1 MATRSTRAPTAA
13 PRTFPVA
20 AGLRE
25 DQRARRQRIIDVA
38 GRLMGSVD
46 YERIQ
51 VKDVADEAGVAL
63 GTLYRYF
70 NSKDHLFACALHD
83 WSERFDP
90 GLRGPNAED
99 GLRDPNAEARVDG
112 ADTGSTAERLKA
124 VYRRAARAFERQPR
138 IYGVL
143 LHIQSSTDAHAVE
156 VFRRFAR
163 RRSAAFATTLDRSR
177 LSEQKRQDVIAV
189 MNAVLDDNLRAW
201 QVGLQPVAAVHTAI
215 DRAVDL
221 IIPR

>member
-1 MATRSTRAPTAA
+1 MATRTTRAPTAA
-13 PRTFPVA
+13 PRTFPA
-20 AGLRE
+20 AAELRD
-25 DQRARRQRIIDVA
+25 DQRARRQRIVDAA
-38 GRLMGSVD
+38 GRRMAAVD

-70 NSKDHLFACALHD
+70 NSKDHLFACALYE
-83 WSERFDP
+83 WSQRFDR
-90 GLRGPNAED
+90 GLD
-99 GLRDPNAEARVDG
+99 GG
-112 ADTGSTAERLKA
+112 AVATGTGSTAGRLKA

-143 LHIQSSTDAHAVE
+143 LHIQSSTDPHAVE
-156 VFRRFAR
+156 VFRGFAR
-163 RRSAAFATTLDRSR
+163 RQSAAFATTLDRSR
-177 LSEQKRQDVIAV
+177 LSEAKRRDVIAV